1 VARASYG
8 AYGAGKVQTTL
19 LGPGWMTSPTF
30 VNIASLILAFSWETA
45 AAWQQMAAVAVP
57 CCACDDLQVYTAV
70 QGASETVEG
79 LLFGTPCIAQ
89 FQRKFDTAQVKRCK
103 KYLLCQHL
111 KLKGDMLR
119 PRLAD

>member
-1 VARASYG
+1 MFQWLVHLTVHTVLAKSI
-8 AYGAGKVQTTL
+8 KVQTTL

-57 CCACDDLQVYTAV
+57 CTYDDLQVYTAV

-89 FQRKFDTAQVKRCK
+89 FQRKLTQRRRNDAKSTFYVST
-103 KYLLCQHL
+103 LN
-111 KLKGDMLR
+111 
-119 PRLAD
+119 